1 MSPPVIIIGA
11 GPAGLSAAYH
21 LNPDEYLLLEAEP
34 DPGGLCRSFE
44 FGGASFD
51 LGGHAFFTRHEEVR
65 QLVYGQCPAGVFEQ
79 PRQAWVYSHGTYVRY
94 PFQSHLHGLPTAV
107 VRDCLVG
114 LMNVQRDDPAPPAT
128 LADWMTRTFGD
139 GIVRHFLGPYNAK
152 LWGYPLDEIAPAWT
166 AERIVTPDVG
176 AIVTG
181 ALETRHQD
189 DYINA
194 RVAYPAAGGFSGLYQ
209 GFIDHAADR
218 LRCGVRIDR
227 ISLADRAAYSSD
239 GEEFPFEQLIST
251 MPLDQLAARITD
263 LPSSCADIAR
273 ELRHN
278 SLHLVNLVVDAEGMT
293 DMQRIYSADPGVP
306 FHKLVLNSNSSPDL
320 RSRPRF
326 GIQAEV
332 SYTPLKPVSPHGLI
346 GQVTDA
352 IVTMG
357 LVERAAIREAQTR
370 TVEYAY
376 PVYTGT
382 TAAGRDHIL
391 RTLAEA
397 DVLCAG
403 RFAEWLYINS
413 DDAVLRGRLAAA
425 AVRARRG

>member
-1 MSPPVIIIGA
+1 MSPPVVIIGA

-21 LNPDEYLLLEAEP
+21 LKPDEYLLLEAEAE
-34 DPGGLCRSFE
+34 PGGLCRSFE

-51 LGGHAFFTRHEEVR
+51 LGGHAFFTRHDDVR
-65 QLVYGQCPAGVFEQ
+65 ALVYEQCRAGVFEQ

-94 PFQSHLHGLPTAV
+94 PFQSHLHGLPTEV

-128 LADWMTRTFGD
+128 LADWITRTFGD
-139 GIVRHFLGPYNAK
+139 GIARHFLGPYNAK

-166 AERIVTPDVG
+166 AQRIVTPDVA

-181 ALETRHQD
+181 ALEARHQD

-209 GFIDHAADR
+209 GFVEHAGDR
-218 LRCGVRIDR
+218 LHCGVRIDR
-227 ISLADRAAYSSD
+227 VSLADRAVYSSD

-263 LPSSCADIAR
+263 LPARCADIAR
-273 ELRHN
+273 DLRHN

-293 DMQRIYSADPGVP
+293 DKQRVYSADPSVP
-306 FHKLVLNSNSSPDL
+306 FHKLVLNSNSSPAL
-320 RSRPRF
+320 RDRPRF

-332 SYTPLKPVSPHGLI
+332 SFTPLKPVPADGLAERVI
-346 GQVTDA
+346 AAV
-352 IVTMG
+352 VEMG
-357 LVERAAIREAQTR
+357 LVGRAAVRAAQTR

-376 PVYTGT
+376 PVYTSA
-382 TAAGRDHIL
+382 TAAGRDYLL
-391 RTLAEA
+391 RTLQEA
-397 DVLCAG
+397 GVLCAG

-413 DDAVLRGRLAAA
+413 DDAVLRGQVAAA
-425 AVRARRG
+425 GVRAIRG